1 MKSNRSTKLEREG
14 RRNKNEEQDRIMAT
28 NVTTNPTQPNLAM
41 NGAAGIQHLVENNS
55 RHRWICALARVVT
68 AGGGWGLCH
77 IMCEGGKLRDRVE
90 AIFC

>member
-1 MKSNRSTKLEREG
+1 MCTRC
-14 RRNKNEEQDRIMAT
+14 AP
-28 NVTTNPTQPNLAM
+28 VQPYEFISRTPKTIFLP

-77 IMCEGGKLRDRVE
+77 IICVCEGSCER
-90 AIFC
+90 

>member
-1 MKSNRSTKLEREG
+1 MGEIGVEPPSPEIWKISIL
-14 RRNKNEEQDRIMAT
+14 
-28 NVTTNPTQPNLAM
+28 
-41 NGAAGIQHLVENNS
+41 NGAAGIQHLVENS

-77 IMCEGGKLRDRVE
+77 IMLCEGGKLRDRVE